1 MIGNSEFVR
10 ESEEAL
16 VGAALFDGNVLA
28 DAGLAGPYFLDRQLA
43 HIAETILALHS
54 DAEAVTPRTV
64 ADSLHEQ
71 GLLGKVG
78 GTRAL
83 DELQALA
90 ARPEERP
97 KLASAVKS
105 AAVDRGYYDVLQ
117 AQIRALRG
125 GQRATEL
132 VGGAVHDLEDAV
144 SKGVENT
151 YMTAFDG
158 VAAEL
163 NRVRDD
169 VLAEQ
174 TGIIGLPWG
183 LETTVPT
190 GLPHDKVSVIFGP
203 TGGFKTTIA
212 NGIAR
217 HVAQMGYK
225 VLKFGLEDSASLEY
239 LRIIAD
245 QADVPLEHLAR
256 RVFTKSELSRL
267 KRCRADWLKNLLVV
281 EEVVPTPTEM
291 IRTYRSV
298 PGVQVVFSDYLQLID
313 WEGDSERVAIHNFM
327 LQAQRAAKRDKV
339 AHVVLSQL
347 REDKMDEAEGSKRP
361 RMQWLFGGSAIK
373 NMSKLILGVWQPAKY
388 HAKPSGMGKAGALQ
402 YGEWFAQDPG
412 RWDSLVEVVIR
423 KNVLGPT
430 GVAVP
435 LVVDLPTGRIKE
447 FPR

>member
-1 MIGNSEFVR
+1 
-10 ESEEAL
+10 
-16 VGAALFDGNVLA
+16 
-28 DAGLAGPYFLDRQLA
+28 
-43 HIAETILALHS
+43 
-54 DAEAVTPRTV
+54 
-64 ADSLHEQ
+64 
-71 GLLGKVG
+71 
-78 GTRAL
+78 
-83 DELQALA
+83 
-90 ARPEERP
+90 
-97 KLASAVKS
+97 
-105 AAVDRGYYDVLQ
+105 
-117 AQIRALRG
+117 
-125 GQRATEL
+125 
-132 VGGAVHDLEDAV
+132 
-144 SKGVENT
+144 
-151 YMTAFDG
+151 
-158 VAAEL
+158 
-163 NRVRDD
+163 
-169 VLAEQ
+169 
-174 TGIIGLPWG
+174 
-183 LETTVPT
+183 
-190 GLPHDKVSVIFGP
+190 
-203 TGGFKTTIA
+203 
-212 NGIAR
+212 
-217 HVAQMGYK
+217 
-225 VLKFGLEDSASLEY
+225 
-239 LRIIAD
+239 
-245 QADVPLEHLAR
+245 
-256 RVFTKSELSRL
+256 VFTKSELSRL